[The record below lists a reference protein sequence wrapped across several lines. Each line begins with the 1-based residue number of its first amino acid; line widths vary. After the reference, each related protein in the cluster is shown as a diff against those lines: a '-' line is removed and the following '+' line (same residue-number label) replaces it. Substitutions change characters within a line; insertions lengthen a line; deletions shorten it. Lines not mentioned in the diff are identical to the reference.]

1 MTKSIGRRWKACA
14 VGVALG
20 GIAASCWAQP
30 AVSGHSGTVTAV
42 DRAAGTVS
50 LEEIGPWRVEAG
62 QTVVTPFTA
71 RADGSTTWMRARRT
85 TGAGSSGWD
94 GEFVEAPQGAWEV
107 KPGDYVTVEVPREG
121 KRRVAVRVTVAELD
135 TR

>member
-1 MTKSIGRRWKACA
+1 MTKSIGRRWKAYVVSVVLVGFA
-14 VGVALG
+14 VPG
-20 GIAASCWAQP
+20 WAQP
-30 AVSGHSGTVTAV
+30 AATRHSGTVTAV
-42 DRAAGTVS
+42 DRAAGTVTI
-50 LEEIGPWRVEAG
+50 EEIGPWRVEGG
-62 QTVVTPFTA
+62 QTVVTPLTVE
-71 RADGSTTWMRARRT
+71 ADGSTTWRRARRA
-85 TGAGSSGWD
+85 TGAGPSGWD